1 MPDYHNT
8 HTYKATQTESSDRQ
22 RLHIHN
28 EWWEDL
34 PPRPSALP
42 PISSPLPSPTA
53 HHVVID
59 RMQEPSQPA
68 VEEGAGGG
76 GAPAQLR
83 SDGRHE
89 GGGGALANA
98 PLQPRGVDLK
108 EEKLAPLAVQR
119 EPRGVLWGVMWCV
132 VCVWCVLVC
141 GVCTWGVRGM
151 RRVWGW
157 VAVRVCV

>member
-1 MPDYHNT
+1 MYT
-8 HTYKATQTESSDRQ
+8 GE
-22 RLHIHN
+22 
-28 EWWEDL
+28 
-34 PPRPSALP
+34 
-42 PISSPLPSPTA
+42 TA
-53 HHVVID
+53 G
-59 RMQEPSQPA
+59 RGA
-68 VEEGAGGG
+68 VYYARWMGARGVGVEGAGGR

-132 VCVWCVLVC
+132 LVC
-141 GVCTWGVRGM
+141 GVCTWGVRGR